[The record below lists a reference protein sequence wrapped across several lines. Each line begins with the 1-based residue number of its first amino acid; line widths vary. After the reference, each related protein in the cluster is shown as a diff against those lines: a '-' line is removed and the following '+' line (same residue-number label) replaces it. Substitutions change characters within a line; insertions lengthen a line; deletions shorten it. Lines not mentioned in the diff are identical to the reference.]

1 MTPSPYKYI
10 CESLLVTTSKEKTT
24 RKNIVNTNRSSDKE
38 ASISHPG
45 SSHAADDVKDGSEF
59 VYLFKLKEIAPS
71 LTEPLKSLMLSQPD
85 RMSKREYVAKL
96 VEWWKLLDLLEE
108 KQ

>member
-1 MTPSPYKYI
+1 M
-10 CESLLVTTSKEKTT
+10 ETTYKEKIT
-24 RKNIVNTNRSSDKE
+24 RKNIVNVNISSDKE
-38 ASISHPG
+38 VSSPHPDDLNAG
-45 SSHAADDVKDGSEF
+45 SSQAADDVKDGSDF
-59 VYLFKLKEIAPS
+59 VYLFKLKAIAPS
-71 LTEPLKSLMLSQPD
+71 LTEPLRSLMLSQPD

>member
-1 MTPSPYKYI
+1 M
-10 CESLLVTTSKEKTT
+10 VTTSEEKTT

-38 ASISHPG
+38 ASSSHPG
-45 SSHAADDVKDGSEF
+45 ILNPGSLHAADDVKDGSEF

-71 LTEPLKSLMLSQPD
+71 LTEPLRSLMLSQPD
-85 RMSKREYVAKL
+85 RMTKREYVAKL